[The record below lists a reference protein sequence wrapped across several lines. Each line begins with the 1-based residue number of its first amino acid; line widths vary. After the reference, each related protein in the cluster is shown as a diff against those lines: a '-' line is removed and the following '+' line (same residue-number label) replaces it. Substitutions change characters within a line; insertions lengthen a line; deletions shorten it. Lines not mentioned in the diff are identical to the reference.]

1 LGFSGNILKSEGHI
15 CLLSFLFPAIWNA
28 DMIAEVPAAILDCGA
43 MWQGAAKQE
52 GLKFLMT
59 LD

>member
-1 LGFSGNILKSEGHI
+1 
-15 CLLSFLFPAIWNA
+15 
-28 DMIAEVPAAILDCGA
+28 MIAEVPAAILDCGA